1 MAGIPFKAALFD
13 LDGTLL
19 DSMYVWSRVDEVFF
33 AARGIPLPEDYGRAI
48 AGKSFRESAQYT
60 VERYLP
66 GERWQDV
73 CAEWTRLSELEYAHN
88 VRLKSGAMSY
98 LRMLRRE
105 GVKLAVATALT
116 PKLFEPCLRNLGI
129 DDLFDA
135 FCSTE
140 HTGGHGKASGE
151 VYLLAAEKL
160 GVAPEDCAVFEDVL
174 AGVEG
179 AKAVGMRAYCVRD
192 SHSEKDFDA
201 IARLAD
207 GMIDSFDEMR
217 AHHAFAPS
225 PRCVIFTARCEGD
238 LRAAYA
244 PEPGDRILCAD
255 GGWKLARELGVQPE
269 LVIGDFDSLEAPESG
284 AVERHPVMKDD
295 TDTMLCIK
303 HGLRAG
309 CERFWIVG
317 GFGGRFDHTMANI
330 QSLAYAA
337 SRGASAGM
345 ADGFCRVYVLKDGA
359 MTLARRPGK
368 LSLFALGGRCRGVT
382 LRGALY
388 PLEDAELVS
397 DFPLGVSN
405 EYAADEAE
413 ISVAEG
419 MLLIVQT
426 GDREVSQT

>member
-1 MAGIPFKAALFD
+1 MAKIPFRAALFD

-33 AARGIPLPEDYGRAI
+33 AARGLPQPEDYGRAI
-48 AGKSFRESAQYT
+48 AGMSFRESAQYT

-66 GERWQDV
+66 GENWRDV
-73 CAEWTRLSELEYAHN
+73 CAEWTRLAELEYARN
-88 VRLKSGAMSY
+88 VRLKPGSLPY
-98 LRMLRRE
+98 LRMLRRA

-116 PKLFEPCLRNLGI
+116 PNLYAPCLANLGI
-129 DDLFDA
+129 GDLFDA
-135 FCSTE
+135 VCSTD
-140 HTGGHGKASGE
+140 HTGGRGKATGE
-151 VYLLAAEKL
+151 VYLLAAKQL

-174 AGVEG
+174 AGIEG

-192 SHSEKDFDA
+192 SHARKDFDA
-201 IARLAD
+201 IARVAD
-207 GMIDSFDEMR
+207 GMVDSLEEMR
-217 AHHAFAPS
+217 AYHEFAPS

-255 GGWKLARELGVQPE
+255 GGWKLARALGATPE
-269 LVIGDFDSLEAPESG
+269 LVIGDFDSAEPPASG

-295 TDTMLCIK
+295 TDTMLCVK
-303 HGLRAG
+303 RGLREG

-317 GFGGRFDHTMANI
+317 GFGGRFDHTMANV

-337 SRGASAGM
+337 ARGASAGM
-345 ADGFCRVYVLKDGA
+345 ADGFCRAFALRNGA
-359 MTLARRPGK
+359 MRLARRPGK
-368 LSLFALGGRCRGVT
+368 LSLFSLSDRCRGVT

-388 PLEDAELVS
+388 PLEDAELTG

-405 EYAADEAE
+405 EYAADEVE
-413 ISVAEG
+413 ISVADG
-419 MLLIVQT
+419 TLLIVQT
-426 GDREVSQT
+426 ADRENG